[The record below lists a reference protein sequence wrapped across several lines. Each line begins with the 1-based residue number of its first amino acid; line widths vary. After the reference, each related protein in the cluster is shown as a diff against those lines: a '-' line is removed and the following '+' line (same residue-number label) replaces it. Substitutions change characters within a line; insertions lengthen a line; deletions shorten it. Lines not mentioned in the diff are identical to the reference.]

1 VLKDILIGVAI
12 AAATGTGAVVCRW
25 AIVTARVPKRTTR
38 LEAAIPMLIL
48 GQVATFDALLVLAEC
63 AGANGKL
70 ASLRETIRESRAEM
84 MAYLSGAAI
93 SQKGKQ

>member
-1 VLKDILIGVAI
+1 MLKDIMIGVAI
-12 AAATGTGAVVCRW
+12 AASTGGGAAMVRW
-25 AIVTARVPKRTTR
+25 AIISARLPKRISR

-63 AGANGKL
+63 VGANGKL

-93 SQKGKQ
+93 SQKEKP